1 MGNALLNI
9 KPHQVSRDLR
19 GYSVMLYGTPKSGKT
34 YNATRFPKHLL
45 LAFEKGYN
53 AIPGAMVQPINSW
66 RDFRNVLIDL
76 RDEEVKKTYETIIID
91 TADIAYDYCVDYIC
105 NQNDVDTIGD
115 LAYGKGYALV
125 AKEFDSCIRKIL
137 NMDYGLVL
145 ISHSTD
151 RTEKDEHGEE
161 YTRMEPTLD
170 KRGRLICERTCDIVG
185 LSRPTKNED
194 GTVTTKLFMRETPRF
209 MAGSR
214 FKYIDPVIEFTYD
227 NLVDA
232 IKRAIDKEEEIS
244 GQEYITSARM
254 NAYEDNQDSEPL
266 DFDAL
271 KSDFTKLAGELMAK
285 SESNRAKITKIVTE
299 YLGNG
304 NKIGD
309 ATPNQAPQIELI
321 NNELRA
327 LLK

>member
-1 MGNALLNI
+1 
-9 KPHQVSRDLR
+9 
-19 GYSVMLYGTPKSGKT
+19 
-34 YNATRFPKHLL
+34 
-45 LAFEKGYN
+45 
-53 AIPGAMVQPINSW
+53 
-66 RDFRNVLIDL
+66 
-76 RDEEVKKTYETIIID
+76 
-91 TADIAYDYCVDYIC
+91 
-105 NQNDVDTIGD
+105 
-115 LAYGKGYALV
+115 
-125 AKEFDSCIRKIL
+125 
-137 NMDYGLVL
+137 MDYGLVL

-254 NAYEDNQDSEPL
+254 NAYEDTQDSEPL
-266 DFDAL
+266 DFDTL

>member
-1 MGNALLNI
+1 MGNPLLDI

-34 YNATRFPKHLL
+34 TTACQFPHHLL

-53 AIPGAMVQPINSW
+53 AIPNAMAMPINSW
-66 RDFRNVLIDL
+66 RDFRNVLINL
-76 RDEEVKKTYETIIID
+76 RDEEVKKSYETIIID

-105 NQNDVDTIGD
+105 NQNGVDTIGD

-125 AKEFDSCIRKIL
+125 AKEFDTCLRKIL

-151 RTEKDEHGEE
+151 RVERDEKGEE

-185 LSRPTKNED
+185 MSRPTANPD

-209 MAGSR
+209 VAGSR
-214 FKYIDPVIEFTYD
+214 FKYIDPMIEFTYD

-232 IKRAIDKEEEIS
+232 INRAIDKEAEVS
-244 GQEYITSARM
+244 GKEVITNSHQNVYQSA
-254 NAYEDNQDSEPL
+254 EDDDL
-266 DFDAL
+266 DFNVL
-271 KSDFTKLAGELMAK
+271 KNEFSSLVGQLMTK
-285 SESNRAKITKIVTE
+285 SESNRAKISKIVTE
-299 YLGNG
+299 YLGAG
-304 NKIGD
+304 KKVGD
-309 ATPNQAPQIELI
+309 ADEMMAPQIKLI
-321 NNELRA
+321 NNELKF